1 MSIIIRAYP
10 PGEDFKLDFIE
21 YFADIIPEK
30 EEIAQTSTLPTTH

>member
-1 MSIIIRAYP
+1 MSIIIRANP
-10 PGEDFKLDFIE
+10 QASTLKLDFVE